1 MSASTTFDSTKES
14 LLDMLR
20 SIADGKTQLP
30 DFQRG
35 WVWDDD
41 HILSLLA
48 SLSLAYPVG
57 TVMMLETGGEGV
69 RFKPR
74 PVEGTPV
81 NGTQPDRLILDGQQR
96 LTSLYL
102 ATLYGAPVDTQ
113 DSRKKKIK
121 RWYYIDMV
129 KALNPQGDRD
139 EAIISVPEDRLVRN
153 FRNEVIADYSTPDR
167 EYETCLFPMSRMF
180 SSAEW
185 RRGFNRFWHH
195 DALKSELF
203 DRFEEAVIKRFEQY
217 QMPLILLKRPTPK
230 DAVCQVFEKV
240 NTGGVSLTVFELMT
254 ATFAAESETFN
265 LRDDWN
271 TRRTQLHGYKVLKNV
286 QTTEMLQAVALLVT
300 AQRRNARVVEG
311 VQPENLPGIGC
322 KRKDILGLSL
332 PEYRCWADPATEG
345 FISAAKLLRSQKL
358 FDARDLPYNTQL
370 APLAA
375 IMAMLGERCE
385 HDGVRMKLL
394 RWYWCGVFGEL
405 YGSAVES
412 RFARDLP
419 EVLDW
424 IDGGPEPTTI
434 RDANF
439 FPSRLL
445 TLRTRNSAAYKG
457 IHALL
462 LRDGALDFRSGDPI
476 ESQLYFDERVDIHH
490 IFPKDWCA
498 RQGFEAR
505 YYDSIVN
512 KTPLSARTNRTV
524 GNKPPSTY
532 LALLQQQAGISEPR
546 MDEILE
552 SHNIDPLAARLDEF
566 HEFFHMREAE
576 LLRRIENAMGKPIVG
591 VAAPQEMFADETDD
605 DTDGA
610 EGG

>member
-1 MSASTTFDSTKES
+1 MTASTTFDSTKES

-41 HILSLLA
+41 HIRSLLA
-48 SLSLAYPVG
+48 SLSLSYPVG

-74 PVEGTPV
+74 PVEGVVT
-81 NGTQPDRLILDGQQR
+81 NGAIPERLILDGQQR

-102 ATLYGAPVDTQ
+102 ATLYGGPVETQ
-113 DSRKKKIK
+113 DARKKQIK
-121 RWYYIDMV
+121 RWYYIDMA
-129 KALNPQGDRD
+129 KALNANGDRD
-139 EAIISVPEDRLVRN
+139 EAIQSLPEDRLVRN
-153 FRNEVIADYSTPDR
+153 FRNEVLKDYSTPDR
-167 EYETCLFPMSRMF
+167 EYEAGLFPMNKIF

-185 RRGFNRFWHH
+185 RRGFNGFWQH
-195 DALKSELF
+195 DRVKSEMF
-203 DRFEEAVIKRFEQY
+203 DRFEETVIKRFEQY
-217 QMPLILLKRPTPK
+217 QMPLIRLLRPTPK

-254 ATFAAESETFN
+254 ATFAADDYN

-271 TRRTQLHGYKVLKNV
+271 TRHAQLHTYKVLKGV
-286 QTTEMLQAVALLVT
+286 QTGELLQTIALLAT
-300 AQRRNARVVEG
+300 AERRSAKVAEG
-311 VQPENLPGIGC
+311 IQPENAPGIGC
-322 KRKDILGLSL
+322 KRKDILSLTL
-332 PEYRCWADPATEG
+332 PEYQRWKDPATGG
-345 FISAAKLLRSQKL
+345 FIRAAKLLRSQKL
-358 FDARDLPYNTQL
+358 FDARDLPYSTQL

-385 HDGVRMKLL
+385 HDGVRSKLL
-394 RWYWCGVFGEL
+394 QWYWCGVFGEL

-419 EVLDW
+419 EVLAWMDT
-424 IDGGPEPTTI
+424 GPEPTTI

-457 IHALL
+457 VHALL

-476 ESQLYFDERVDIHH
+476 ESQLYFDENVDIHH
-490 IFPKDWCA
+490 IFPKDWCI
-498 RQGFEAR
+498 RQGIESKH
-505 YYDSIVN
+505 YDSIVN
-512 KTPLSARTNRTV
+512 KTPLSAKTNRTV
-524 GNKPPSTY
+524 GNRAPSAY
-532 LALLQQQAGISEPR
+532 LTLLQQQAGIGEQR

-552 SHNIDPLAARLDEF
+552 SHNIYPLAARLDEF
-566 HEFFHMREAE
+566 HEFFRIREAE
-576 LLRRIENAMGKPIVG
+576 LLRRIENAMGKPVVG
-591 VAAPQEMFADETDD
+591 VSPPQETFVEEAEDEP
-605 DTDGA
+605 DGT
-610 EGG
+610 